1 MRIHKVKVCETK
13 LLSGKAYCVGTS
25 LSGLGL
31 YEVLS
36 VILTAAP
43 SGAVV
48 ILPVFQRRRLR
59 LQGLRLALGE
69 KSKQADSRASP

>member
-1 MRIHKVKVCETK
+1 MRIHKVKVCETE
-13 LLSGKAYCVGTS
+13 LLSEKAYCVGTS

-43 SGAVV
+43 SGSCCYSTRFSEEETEVTGAQVGT
-48 ILPVFQRRRLR
+48 RREIQAGR
-59 LQGLRLALGE
+59 LQ
-69 KSKQADSRASP
+69 S